1 MSTPQDMSLSRSRPG
16 NSAISFRCNDLSH
29 LLEPWLNECLRL
41 QIPQDLGMLSRLV
54 VSGII
59 ALLLFHPR
67 SILAQ
72 IDLSRIKVRDV
83 EAAIRITRVVL
94 DNRSTIS
101 TTSSRSRTARRAV
114 ETGDDY
120 LGVPYLWGGSTP
132 RGFDCSG
139 FVKYVYRENGVNL
152 PRTSRQMAHA
162 GRLVPAH
169 IRSLR
174 EGDLML
180 FTGKRGVIAHVAL
193 YAGNNQILHSSSSG
207 HGVRYD
213 DLSTKRGR
221 YYVTHFV
228 RARRVT
234 ENGRSLV
241 QSLALLLKEYPFDHY
256 DPPDDAP
263 SARR

>member
-1 MSTPQDMSLSRSRPG
+1 
-16 NSAISFRCNDLSH
+16 
-29 LLEPWLNECLRL
+29 
-41 QIPQDLGMLSRLV
+41 MLPRLV

-59 ALLLFHPR
+59 ALLLLHPR
-67 SILAQ
+67 SLLAQ
-72 IDLSRIKVRDV
+72 LDLSRISVRDV
-83 EAAIRITRVVL
+83 ETAIRITRVVL
-94 DNRSTIS
+94 DNRSTIA
-101 TTSSRSRTARRAV
+101 TTSSSRTARRAV

-162 GRLVPAH
+162 GRSVPAR

-180 FTGKRGVIAHVAL
+180 FTGKKGVISHVAL

-221 YYVTHFV
+221 YYVNHFV

-256 DPPDDAP
+256 DPPDQAP
-263 SARR
+263 PARR

>member
-1 MSTPQDMSLSRSRPG
+1 
-16 NSAISFRCNDLSH
+16 
-29 LLEPWLNECLRL
+29 
-41 QIPQDLGMLSRLV
+41 MLSRLV
-54 VSGII
+54 VSGIL
-59 ALLLFHPR
+59 ALLLLHPR

-72 IDLSRIKVRDV
+72 VDLSRISVRDV
-83 EAAIRITRVVL
+83 EAAIRIGRVIL

-101 TTSSRSRTARRAV
+101 TSSSSRTARRAV
-114 ETGDDY
+114 ETGDEY

-162 GRLVPAH
+162 GRSVPAR

-180 FTGKRGVIAHVAL
+180 FTGKKGVISHVAL

-207 HGVRYD
+207 NGVRYD
-213 DLSTKRGR
+213 DLSSKRGR
-221 YYVTHFV
+221 YYVNHFI

-241 QSLALLLKEYPFDHY
+241 QSLAVLLKEYPFDHY
-256 DPPDDAP
+256 DPPDSAP
-263 SARR
+263 KVNR

>member
-1 MSTPQDMSLSRSRPG
+1 
-16 NSAISFRCNDLSH
+16 
-29 LLEPWLNECLRL
+29 
-41 QIPQDLGMLSRLV
+41 MLSRLV
-54 VSGII
+54 VSGIL

-101 TTSSRSRTARRAV
+101 TSSSSSRTARRAV

-162 GRLVPAH
+162 GRSVPAR

-180 FTGKRGVIAHVAL
+180 FTSKKGVISHVAL

-213 DLSTKRGR
+213 DLSSKRGR
-221 YYVTHFV
+221 YYVNHFV

-256 DPPDDAP
+256 DLPDSAPPP
-263 SARR
+263 NK

>member
-1 MSTPQDMSLSRSRPG
+1 
-16 NSAISFRCNDLSH
+16 
-29 LLEPWLNECLRL
+29 
-41 QIPQDLGMLSRLV
+41 MLCRLV
-54 VSGII
+54 ISGIL
-59 ALLLFHPR
+59 AVLLFHPR
-67 SILAQ
+67 LLLAQ
-72 IDLSRIKVRDV
+72 IDLSRISVRDV
-83 EAAIRITRVVL
+83 EAAIRISRTVL

-101 TTSSRSRTARRAV
+101 TTSRSSSRTARRAV
-114 ETGDDY
+114 ETGDEY
-120 LGVPYLWGGSTP
+120 LGVPYKWGGSTP

-162 GRLVPAH
+162 GRSVPARL
-169 IRSLR
+169 RSLR

-180 FTGKRGVIAHVAL
+180 FTGKKGVISHVAL

-213 DLSTKRGR
+213 DLSSKRGR
-221 YYVTHFV
+221 YYVNHFV

-256 DPPDDAP
+256 DPPDNAP
-263 SARR
+263 RANR

>member
-1 MSTPQDMSLSRSRPG
+1 
-16 NSAISFRCNDLSH
+16 
-29 LLEPWLNECLRL
+29 
-41 QIPQDLGMLSRLV
+41 MLSRLV
-54 VSGII
+54 ISGIL
-59 ALLLFHPR
+59 AMLVLHPR

-72 IDLSRIKVRDV
+72 IDLSRISVRDV
-83 EAAIRITRVVL
+83 EAAIRISRVVL
-94 DNRSTIS
+94 DSRTTIS
-101 TTSSRSRTARRAV
+101 TSSSSRTARRAV
-114 ETGDDY
+114 ETGDEY

-139 FVKYVYRENGVNL
+139 FVKYVYRRNGVNL

-162 GRLVPAH
+162 GRSVPAR

-180 FTGKRGVIAHVAL
+180 FTGKKGVISHVAL

-207 HGVRYD
+207 NGVRYD
-213 DLSTKRGR
+213 DLSSKRGR
-221 YYVTHFV
+221 YYVTHFA

-256 DPPDDAP
+256 DPPDGAP
-263 SARR
+263 KVSR

>member
-1 MSTPQDMSLSRSRPG
+1 
-16 NSAISFRCNDLSH
+16 
-29 LLEPWLNECLRL
+29 
-41 QIPQDLGMLSRLV
+41 MLSRLV
-54 VSGII
+54 VSGIL
-59 ALLLFHPR
+59 ALLLLHPQ

-72 IDLSRIKVRDV
+72 VDLSRISVRDV
-83 EAAIRITRVVL
+83 EAAIRIGRVIL

-101 TTSSRSRTARRAV
+101 TSSSSRTARRAV
-114 ETGDDY
+114 ETGDEY

-162 GRLVPAH
+162 GRSVPAR

-180 FTGKRGVIAHVAL
+180 FTGKKGVISHVAL

-207 HGVRYD
+207 NGVRYD
-213 DLSTKRGR
+213 DLSSKRGR
-221 YYVTHFV
+221 YYVNHFI

-241 QSLALLLKEYPFDHY
+241 QSLAVLLKEYPFDHY
-256 DPPDDAP
+256 DPPDSAP
-263 SARR
+263 KVNR

>member
-1 MSTPQDMSLSRSRPG
+1 
-16 NSAISFRCNDLSH
+16 
-29 LLEPWLNECLRL
+29 
-41 QIPQDLGMLSRLV
+41 MLSRLV
-54 VSGII
+54 VSGIF

-67 SILAQ
+67 SMFAQ
-72 IDLSRIKVRDV
+72 LDLSRISVRDV
-83 EAAIRITRVVL
+83 EAAIRISRVVL

-101 TTSSRSRTARRAV
+101 RTSSSRTARRAV
-114 ETGDDY
+114 ETGDEY
-120 LGVPYLWGGSTP
+120 VGVPYLWGGSTP

-139 FVKYVYRENGVNL
+139 FVKYVYRENGVYL

-162 GRLVPAH
+162 GRSVPARV
-169 IRSLR
+169 RSLR

-180 FTGKRGVIAHVAL
+180 FTGKKGVISHVAL

-213 DLSTKRGR
+213 DLSSKRGR
-221 YYVTHFV
+221 YYVNHFV

-256 DPPDDAP
+256 DPPDNAP
-263 SARR
+263 PANK